1 MASPHGEYSAP
12 GCTCGIRCFGSLRL
26 GNPEDAT
33 VDTNVEAM
41 DGTAVDATVEAMD
54 GVTVDG
60 AGEVVAEGIVDAALI
75 GTVES
80 LSAMTGV
87 MRKNGQRNFKRRR
100 GNNAGYEHVRKM

>member
-1 MASPHGEYSAP
+1 
-12 GCTCGIRCFGSLRL
+12 LRL

-33 VDTNVEAM
+33 VDANVESM
-41 DGTAVDATVEAMD
+41 DGVAVDATVEAMD

-80 LSAMTGV
+80 LSVMTGIIKKKG
-87 MRKNGQRNFKRRR
+87 RRNFKRRR
-100 GNNAGYEHVRKM
+100 GNNAGYEPVRKM